1 MTSAIIVAA
10 GASRRMGF
18 DKLLVPLGGRPVV
31 VHSVQRFDACDAIS
45 EIVLVV
51 NALRRTEIEPLI
63 RSCGFRK
70 VTQIVTGGA
79 ERHLSVW
86 EGLKQLSPETR
97 IVAVHDAARPLVTP
111 VTIAR
116 AVAVAQE
123 YGAVSLAAPI
133 VDTLKRADDSGAV
146 SGNVERAGLWAMQ
159 TPQVFRRDWLQ
170 AAYEMIIAGG
180 NAVSDEV
187 SAVQAAGF
195 PVRLLAN
202 SDWNIKITYPRDL
215 DLAEKLMHLE
225 KV

>member
-1 MTSAIIVAA
+1 M
-10 GASRRMGF
+10 
-18 DKLLVPLGGRPVV
+18 
-31 VHSVQRFDACDAIS
+31 
-45 EIVLVV
+45 
-51 NALRRTEIEPLI
+51 
-63 RSCGFRK
+63 
-70 VTQIVTGGA
+70 
-79 ERHLSVW
+79 
-86 EGLKQLSPETR
+86 SPETR

-123 YGAVSLAAPI
+123 YGAVSLAAPV

-146 SGNVERAGLWAMQ
+146 SGNVERAGLWAIQ

-180 NAVSDEV
+180 KAVSDEV

>member
-18 DKLLVPLGGRPVV
+18 DKLLAPLGGRPVV
-31 VHSVQRFDACDAIS
+31 LHSVQRFESCAAIS

-51 NALRRTEIEPLI
+51 NVLWRTEIEPLV
-63 RSCGFRK
+63 RGCGFRK
-70 VTQIVTGGA
+70 VIQIVTGGA

-86 EGLKQLSPETR
+86 EGLKHLSPQAR
-97 IVAVHDAARPLVTP
+97 IVAVHDAARPLVTSAA
-111 VTIAR
+111 IAR
-116 AVAVAQE
+116 AVAGAQE
-123 YGAVSLAAPI
+123 YGAVSLAAPV

-146 SGNVERAGLWAMQ
+146 SGNIDRAGLWAMQ
-159 TPQVFRRDWLQ
+159 TPQVFRRDWLN
-170 AAYEMIIAGG
+170 AAYEMIIARGK
-180 NAVSDEV
+180 AVSDEV

-202 SDWNIKITYPRDL
+202 SEWNIKITYPRDL